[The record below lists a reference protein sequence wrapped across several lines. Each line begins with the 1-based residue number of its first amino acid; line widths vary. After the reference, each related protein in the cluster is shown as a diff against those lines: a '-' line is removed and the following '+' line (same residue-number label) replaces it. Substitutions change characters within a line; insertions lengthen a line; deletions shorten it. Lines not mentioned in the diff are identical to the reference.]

1 MKGYLWGG
9 DKRRIGHGGTVGV
22 EVGYDEYSIIITSRY

>member
-9 DKRRIGHGGTVGV
+9 KRRIGHGGTVGV